1 MKNYN
6 SSKTY
11 LVLIAD
17 RKQAKLFTLFKG
29 TVSSLLDF
37 SKNDV
42 PQKVKHGSNTWD
54 AQDKI
59 NRHIQEH
66 LHQHLNSLSAIVKK
80 YVKENPVDGILIG
93 GHKNLFVIIKKHLP
107 YPLSKKVIGNFVT
120 ELKVPLNTISKKAIE
135 EIEKLELADT
145 RKRVNSM

>member
-42 PQKVKHGSNTWD
+42 PQRVKHGSNAWD

-93 GHKNLFVIIKKHLP
+93 GHKNLFAIIKKYIP
-107 YPLSKKVIGNFVT
+107 YPLSKKVLGNFVT
-120 ELKVPLNTISKKAIE
+120 ELKVPLNTISKKAIR
-135 EIEKLELADT
+135 EIETLELTDA
-145 RKRVNSM
+145 RKRVNAM